1 MTLVTGEARI
11 FPGRSPPRALSCSGV
26 ALGQDQIS
34 MLVQTRLCNLDL
46 AELPVYNRLVQA
58 DCPGKASM
66 PGTGRPG
73 WDGNCWIW
81 YEGTLGIGSVNQDD
95 PTVQG
100 GARPP
105 APPRK

>member
-1 MTLVTGEARI
+1 
-11 FPGRSPPRALSCSGV
+11 
-26 ALGQDQIS
+26 

-73 WDGNCWIW
+73 CDGNCWIW
-81 YEGTLGIGSVNQDD
+81 YEAHLAS
-95 PTVQG
+95 
-100 GARPP
+100 AL
-105 APPRK
+105 